1 MHLEKLV
8 YTDEPV
14 PASVVATAA
23 PAAAIAP
30 EPSPAPLAVS
40 AGTVVLARWGDLC
53 GKRQYKRERPTMGS
67 PSTRASEDPAARAS

>member
-23 PAAAIAP
+23 PAAAIAKRP
-30 EPSPAPLAVS
+30 EKIAANSGLYHWCQIV
-40 AGTVVLARWGDLC
+40 
-53 GKRQYKRERPTMGS
+53 E
-67 PSTRASEDPAARAS
+67 SEDHAVNGPNGPGRNRWNRSC